1 MAEKISKL
9 SVFQEHA
16 DELSE
21 TDFHYDVKT
30 DTYTICSRGFDRKNE
45 KIISV
50 NSLEDLLKRYRKIH
64 IADGD
69 ILMINGEKIRIDG
82 IRENAFST
90 CTALDSLIISDG
102 ITIGTCFNTFKG
114 CNELEYL
121 YYSNGGYCGGW
132 NCGDGRGPVTDMT
145 YSGLKCKTLETTLG
159 CCEQPFWRT
168 IGGSLE
174 KLIIR
179 ETNRF
184 NSNVDEYCP
193 KLKTI
198 VCYSTTPPFT
208 GHARSPYVYSSAGCY
223 ITFESWQWSTITLY
237 VPRESLEKYY
247 FDRVWGEIDNI
258 YAIDEMPT
266 TSTNNTS
273 TSINF
278 ITNSVTEDD
287 VWYSLNGTKVDKP
300 TKGVYIK
307 NGKKY
312 VIK

>member
-1 MAEKISKL
+1 MTMVISANA
-9 SVFQEHA
+9 HN
-16 DELSE
+16 
-21 TDFHYDVKT
+21 THYP
-30 DTYTICSRGFDRKNE
+30 TYTEDGITYVATYKDKSGKFVGWEVLKVDKPNSRT
-45 KIISV
+45 IIV
-50 NSLEDLLKRYRKIH
+50 PAKVT
-64 IADGD
+64 
-69 ILMINGEKIRIDG
+69 INGEEFGVGR
-82 IRENAFST
+82 IREEAFST
-90 CTALDSLIISDG
+90 CVSLDSLIISDG
-102 ITIGTCFNTFKG
+102 IMLGNCFNTFKG

-145 YSGLKCKTLETTLG
+145 YAYLKCKTFETTLG

-208 GHARSPYVYSSAGCY
+208 GHARSRYVYSSGGCY

-247 FDRVWGEIDNI
+247 FDKVWGELDNI

-266 TSTNNTS
+266 TTTADERNNTS
-273 TSINF
+273 TSISF
-278 ITNSVTEDD
+278 VTNSVTEND
-287 VWYSLNGTKVDKP
+287 VYYSLDGTRVDKP
-300 TKGVYIK
+300 TKGIYIK

-312 VIK
+312 IIK